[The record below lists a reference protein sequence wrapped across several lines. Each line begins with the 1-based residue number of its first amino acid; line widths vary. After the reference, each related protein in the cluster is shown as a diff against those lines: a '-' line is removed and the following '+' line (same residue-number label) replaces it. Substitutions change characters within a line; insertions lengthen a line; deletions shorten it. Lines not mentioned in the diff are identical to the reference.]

1 MGNDKETSP
10 EAAKTSSE
18 VLRGGQYSDKA
29 KTSAGSALSQ
39 AEGNEDNQGEK
50 GGSESKGGKKD

>member
-10 EAAKTSSE
+10 EAASTSSE
-18 VLRGGQYSDKA
+18 VLNDDRYSDKA

-39 AEGNEDNQGEK
+39 AEGNEDNK
-50 GGSESKGGKKD
+50 GGSEGKGGKKD